1 MKMLAGE
8 QSEEFDREIDILDKH
23 VEVWAAN
30 EKAQL
35 PLKIQIP
42 KLRTEQM
49 EKGITIRYKEQIEVI
64 LDEKAGGFKDN
75 QIDGGKSYENKPNKE
90 PMFEITC
97 KFDLINWRDLTETLS
112 DYILKMQLELKQ
124 QHIWVEVG
132 SNGESIN
139 RLGKATEVFPKQED
153 FKIDDTGLN
162 LELTKSIKKNTGDNT
177 AESIADVITGST
189 DGKIF
194 DKEMKNFKNLC
205 SRVIEILEDP
215 PGRAMIRFNEMRDS
229 NLLNDYMNGDI
240 ISNQIEHLA
249 NHPDGAILF
258 TSIFSNKLDI
268 EKLSVK
274 SLEMIKCEIHNDRL
288 VPCVENHDFF
298 SDMLAVYK
306 MRDCS
311 LNEMQEEIRKGVID
325 GEMFTNVVSLLMCVA
340 VNEPVPNH
348 PELRYNN
355 YLARFNQRSS
365 GEGTQKD
372 VIKKRF
378 ENLTWQITEYKR
390 DPKVVEKFYRM
401 FQNYPFLAITG
412 PGGVGKT
419 ALMEKIVWDAIHD
432 PDLDFENY
440 LILTSKGDHQGK
452 LTLLPG
458 DHYSIISKPTQRDR
472 IAKYFSSYP
481 EFIRQVAILN
491 DSFDPEEDYP
501 NLSAL
506 TDIAV
511 DALTDGKILLVIDNF
526 EDFEDKAESSE
537 YRNFEEFFRKFN
549 QSKKPNSKIILTTR
563 GEGEFADEKKK
574 LQPLDM
580 RDTVSL
586 FEARIRWLM
595 RTVDKKTGKPYYN
608 NIDASKLV
616 ELNSTLTQELLQYET
631 DSDMIE
637 TIGHPATILL
647 LAATLNDETASDPVS
662 HFVEKIKDGG
672 IGAGNEAFFRYCVI
686 KSLNT
691 QKRFNYLEELTFQL
705 TNYHNFSF
713 RVIQDLGYKIT
724 GEEISEHDAYE
735 ILDTLKRYS
744 FIIETESNVLENFT
758 WRSWPLSSLRH
769 ILGEKPVDSQTG
781 QEVRTKNEV
790 ERVIQDWIKKFIDIQ
805 NGRWEIRQK
814 EDGVKISGRTQTVG
828 RSENT
833 SAAINKIGKDLK
845 KFTEKL
851 LNWND
856 KNLLDL
862 SFKLYES
869 SASYVSNWSR
879 LDIDI
884 SESQRLVFFTLEY
897 MDLFNE
903 YALNMQNEEY
913 DGRSTVSDLD
923 WPSGIQI
930 ALTNSWEGVSKLE
943 SQIIHS
949 ERLELNK
956 IHGSEGILS
965 EIKEKKEKI
974 ISHFEFVTEV
984 LSSYRESAIIQ
995 ANLLM
1000 KEIYL
1005 WKGFG
1010 DRNWK
1015 NCDSESDKNSKIRD
1029 AEKWL
1034 RIFNNLDTNN
1044 PQSITDLIPDFATIH
1059 ANLAIIHY
1067 DEARLVEHLN
1077 IAEEWASHL
1086 PGYIQHRIG
1095 LLKENQE
1102 TGFYFKD
1109 ELFDL
1114 STRFGTI
1121 PCGTAICLDEDPENV
1136 GNLYK
1141 IIIMTRKGGLSR
1153 KFTLIFEN
1161 DPVNCNGKKYLADVI
1176 KSTSTNIL
1184 TMRARRGNDGE
1195 LFKTRLPKDGQV
1207 DKNSLFL
1214 ESIILAWAEELLKN
1228 RPSIPRLEVESLA
1241 NDTLIKRTKF
1251 KNLEEL
1257 KKHLKI
1263 THPDLKNSNT
1273 TWFTNMIVAM
1283 ASKNKQHQFFIN
1295 NQHELCTI
1303 FKPKANPM
1311 TWGLQIKHKSLYSS
1325 KRSGLCLPEDPQI
1338 LKHLISQSFNYIHR
1352 NKICELSELR
1362 QVWLRE
1368 CVNKNISKSKG
1379 RGLFYNFQALSKNE
1393 KFDHKHIETEKQIAV
1408 TFYKSMLARVN
1419 NDYLKLDNAD
1429 DKKNVSKE
1437 LNDYYEKLFELFD
1450 DDWVIA

>member
-1 MKMLAGE
+1 MMKMLAGE
-8 QSEEFDREIDILDKH
+8 QSEEFARNIDILDKH

-30 EKAQL
+30 ETGQL

-42 KLRTEQM
+42 KLRTEEM
-49 EKGITIRYKEQIEVI
+49 EKGITIRYKEEIELI
-64 LDEKAGGFKDN
+64 LDQKAGGYKDN

-90 PMFEITC
+90 PMFEVTC
-97 KFDLINWRDLTETLS
+97 KFDLIIWRDLTETLS
-112 DYILKMQLELKQ
+112 DKILKMQIELRQ

-162 LELTKSIKKNTGDNT
+162 LEITKAVIQKIGDNT
-177 AESIADVITGST
+177 SESIADVVTGST

-194 DKEMKNFKNLC
+194 EKEMKNFNNLC
-205 SRVIEILEDP
+205 SKVIEILEDP
-215 PGRAMIRFNEMRDS
+215 PGKAMIKFNEMRDS
-229 NLLNDYMNGDI
+229 ELLNDYMNGNI
-240 ISNQIEHLA
+240 NSNKIEYLA

-258 TSIFSNKLDI
+258 TSIFSTKLDI
-268 EKLSVK
+268 EKLSEK
-274 SLEMIKCEIHNDRL
+274 SLEIIKCEIHNERL
-288 VPCVENHDFF
+288 VPCVEIHDFF
-298 SDMLAVYK
+298 SDMLTVYK

-311 LNEMQEEIRKGVID
+311 LNEMMEEIRKGVID

-355 YLARFNQRSS
+355 YIARFNQRSS

-390 DPKVVEKFYRM
+390 DPEVVEKFYRM

-458 DHYSIISKPTQRDR
+458 DHYSIVSKPTQRDR

-481 EFIRQVAILN
+481 EFVRQVAMLN

-501 NLSAL
+501 NLSAM

-511 DALTDGKILLVIDNF
+511 DALTNGKILLVIDNF

-537 YRNFEEFFRKFN
+537 YEYFEEFFRKFN

-595 RTVDKKTGKPYYN
+595 RTEDKKTGKPFYN
-608 NIDASKLV
+608 KLDPRKLV
-616 ELNSTLTQELLQYET
+616 ELNSTLTQELLKYET
-631 DSDMIE
+631 DSEMIE

-662 HFVEKIKDGG
+662 HFVDKIKDGG

-691 QKRFNYLEELTFQL
+691 QKRFNYLEELTYQL

-724 GEEISEHDAYE
+724 GIEISENDAFE

-769 ILGEKPVDSQTG
+769 ILGDRLDNSPPQQHS
-781 QEVRTKNEV
+781 RTKNQV
-790 ERVIQDWIKKFIDIQ
+790 ESIIQDWVDKFIDIQ
-805 NGRWEIRQK
+805 NGRWEIKQK
-814 EDGVKISGRTQTVG
+814 QKGVGISIPGTFEKRKQTVG
-828 RSENT
+828 VRENT

-845 KFTEKL
+845 KFTKEL
-851 LNWND
+851 LNWDD
-856 KNLLDL
+856 KNLLSL
-862 SFKLYES
+862 SYKLYES

-879 LDIDI
+879 LDVDI
-884 SESQRLVFFTLEY
+884 TESQKLVFHTLEY
-897 MDLFNE
+897 MKMFNE
-903 YALNMQNEEY
+903 YAFRMQNEEY
-913 DGRSTVSDLD
+913 EGKSTTSDLD
-923 WPSGIQI
+923 WSSGIQI
-930 ALTNSWEGVSKLE
+930 GLTYSWEGISKLE
-943 SQIIHS
+943 AQYIQ
-949 ERLELNK
+949 LDALDGLK
-956 IHGSEGILS
+956 GILS
-965 EIKEKKEKI
+965 EISEKKEKI
-974 ISHFEFVTEV
+974 FSHFEFVTEV
-984 LSSYRESAIIQ
+984 LSSYRESAIVQ

-1000 KEIYL
+1000 KEIYQ
-1005 WKGFG
+1005 WKSFG

-1015 NCDSESDKNSKIRD
+1015 NSKGTSEKNSKIRD

-1044 PQSITDLIPDFATIH
+1044 PQSITDLIPEFATIH
-1059 ANLAIIHY
+1059 ANLAIIHD
-1067 DEARLVEHLN
+1067 DESRRVEHLN

-1121 PCGTAICLDEDPENV
+1121 PCGTTICLNEDPERV

-1141 IIIMTRKGGLSR
+1141 IIVRTEKGGLSR

-1161 DPVNCNGKKYLADVI
+1161 DPVNCDGNLYLADVI

-1184 TMRARRGNDGE
+1184 TVRARRRDDGR
-1195 LFKTRLPKDGQV
+1195 LFKTSIPKDGQV
-1207 DKNSLFL
+1207 DKTFLFL
-1214 ESIILAWAEELLKN
+1214 EEIILEWAQSLFN
-1228 RPSIPRLEVESLA
+1228 QRSSIPRLEFESLA
-1241 NDTLIKRTKF
+1241 ETKLVNRTKF
-1251 KNLEEL
+1251 SSLEEL

-1273 TWFTNMIVAM
+1273 TWFAYMIVAM
-1283 ASKNKQHQFFIN
+1283 ASKNKQYQFFIN
-1295 NQHELCTI
+1295 NQHDLCTKLTAPSKI
-1303 FKPKANPM
+1303 KTINS
-1311 TWGLQIKHKSLYSS
+1311 TRKHKSLFGT
-1325 KRSGLCLPEDPQI
+1325 KGTGLCLPEDPQI
-1338 LKHLISQSFNYIHR
+1338 LYELISQSFNYIRR
-1352 NKICELSELR
+1352 NQTCELPELR
-1362 QVWLRE
+1362 HVWLRE
-1368 CVNKNISKSKG
+1368 CVKNNISKSKG
-1379 RGLFYNFQALSKNE
+1379 RGLFYNFHTLQKKELFSYKDI
-1393 KFDHKHIETEKQIAV
+1393 KTEKQIADA
-1408 TFYKSMLARVN
+1408 FYKTMLDRVN
-1419 NDYLKLDNAD
+1419 NGYLKLNNLDLRETVCKD
-1429 DKKNVSKE
+1429 
-1437 LNDYYEKLFELFD
+1437 LNDYYEKLFEFFD
-1450 DDWVIA
+1450 